1 MPASSPNKIRQ
12 SVSTATAV
20 LAAKGRSFY
29 WASHFL
35 GRRHAV
41 RATRLYHLCRYIDD
55 IADECSSLSGAEADL
70 TAIVQ
75 SIRSGISADS
85 IIQDGIELFQ
95 ECDIDADIFIELI
108 AGVQSDLLPVSM
120 PDLDALLHYCYQVAG
135 TVGLMMCKVLDTH
148 HKEAFSHAVDLGI
161 AMQLTNI
168 CRDIKADAEIGRRYL
183 PASLVGSLTPAE
195 LLNPSDEVRKTVQFA
210 MSSLLTIA
218 DAYYLSGEQGLF
230 HLPVRARLG
239 ILLSARVYQ
248 GIGKELQRRQFCFW
262 DGRVIVSPLRKYLIS
277 ARACAKFVFQ
287 QCLWIRPIPHNPALH
302 QALKRT
308 RPASAAVF
316 LNHAS

>member
-1 MPASSPNKIRQ
+1 MSQ
-12 SVSTATAV
+12 SISTATAV

-35 GRRHAV
+35 GRRHAQ

-55 IADECSSLSGAEADL
+55 IADECSSVSEARTGLND
-70 TAIVQ
+70 IVQ
-75 SIRSGISADS
+75 ALRSGMSADI

-95 ECDIDADIFIELI
+95 ECDMDAEIFIELI

-120 PDLDALLHYCYQVAG
+120 PDMDALLHYCYQVAG

-148 HKEAFSHAVDLGI
+148 HQEAFLHAVDLGI

-168 CRDIKADAEIGRRYL
+168 CRDIQADAEMGRRYL
-183 PASLVGSLTPAE
+183 PASLVGNLTPAE
-195 LLNPSDEVRKTVQFA
+195 LLKPSEDVKKTVQFA
-210 MSSLLTIA
+210 ISSLLTTA

-230 HLPVRARLG
+230 HLPVRARAG

-248 GIGKELQRRQFCFW
+248 GIGKELKRRNFCFW
-262 DGRVIVSPLRKYLIS
+262 GGRVVVSPLRKYLIS
-277 ARACAKFVFQ
+277 ARALGKFILQ
-287 QCLWIRPIPHNPALH
+287 QCFWSRPVPHNPELH
-302 QALKRT
+302 QALRRT
-308 RPASAAVF
+308 RPLSAAVF
-316 LNHAS
+316 LNHAP